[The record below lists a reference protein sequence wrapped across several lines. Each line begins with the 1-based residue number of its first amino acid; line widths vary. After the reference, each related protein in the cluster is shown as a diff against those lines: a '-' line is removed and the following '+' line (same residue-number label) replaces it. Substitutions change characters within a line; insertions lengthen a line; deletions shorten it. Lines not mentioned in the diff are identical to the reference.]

1 MTMKTSFYL
10 LVLFGCFWACSRST
24 DDATIPPLDDTKN
37 VTASLNDS
45 VWYGH
50 GVASRVSPLVNGD
63 CGKNRFNLSIS
74 NALPYP
80 KGLRQA
86 APSICAGPCDRTQ
99 YLSFEKVPLAV
110 GKYDIASLNTCAS
123 TPLTGVN
130 YGLIVGGDAVFSS
143 YIAKEPASG
152 WIEITKADTVANV
165 LEGKFEVTL
174 VSRSDNSTATARF
187 RNGLFSLGLTK

>member
-1 MTMKTSFYL
+1 MKYGLSL
-10 LVLFGCFWACSRST
+10 LVLLGCLWACSKSNKDT
-24 DDATIPPLDDTKN
+24 NIPPLDDTKN

-50 GVASRVSPLVNGD
+50 GIASRVSSLLDGD

-74 NALPYP
+74 NNLPYP

-86 APSICAGPCDRTQ
+86 APYDCVGPCDRTQ
-99 YLSFEKVPLAV
+99 YLSFEKVPLAI
-110 GKYDIASLNTCAS
+110 GKYDIASLNTCAA

-130 YGLIVGGDAVFSS
+130 YGLIVGGDAIFSS

-152 WIEITKADTVANV
+152 WIEVTKADTVANV
-165 LEGKFEVTL
+165 LEGKFEITL

>member
-1 MTMKTSFYL
+1 MKNGLYL
-10 LVLFGCFWACSRST
+10 LVLFGCLWACSKSNNDT
-24 DDATIPPLDDTKN
+24 NIPPLDDTKN

-50 GVASRVSPLVNGD
+50 GIASKVSPLVDGD
-63 CGKNRFNLSIS
+63 CGRNRFNLSIS
-74 NALPYP
+74 NDLPYP

-110 GKYDIASLNTCAS
+110 GKYDIASLNACAS
-123 TPLTGVN
+123 TQLTGVN
-130 YGLIVGGDAVFSS
+130 YGLIVGGDAIFSS

-152 WIEITKADTVANV
+152 WIEVTKADTVANV

-174 VSRSDNSTATARF
+174 VSRSTTSTATARF
-187 RNGLFSLGLTK
+187 RNGLFALSLTK

>member
-1 MTMKTSFYL
+1 MKNGIHL
-10 LVLFGCFWACSRST
+10 LILFGCFWACSKSNN
-24 DDATIPPLDDTKN
+24 DATIPPLDDTKN

-50 GVASRVSPLVNGD
+50 GTASRVSPLIVGD
-63 CGKNRFNLSIS
+63 CGKNRFNLYVS
-74 NALPYP
+74 NELPYP

-86 APSICAGPCDRTQ
+86 APYDCVGPCDRTQ

-110 GKYDIASLNTCAS
+110 GKYDLASLNTCAS
-123 TPLTGVN
+123 NPLTSVN

-152 WIEITKADTVANV
+152 WIEVTKADTVANI
-165 LEGKFEVTL
+165 LEGKFELTL
-174 VSRSDNSTATARF
+174 ISYANNNTTARF
-187 RNGLFSLGLTK
+187 RNGLFALSLTK